1 MTTGALMHARL
12 LLRTIVGS
20 GVVAALAVP
29 GSAVAQT
36 FAHRDATHDVQRY
49 TLPGGT
55 LTNAPHNKAADIVR
69 TRLTYTN
76 RGLESTIWL
85 RKGEV
90 GRNWLLDGQVHTGS
104 THFEWF
110 ASQSS
115 SSTVA
120 LIYDAD
126 GAQVACDRLK
136 THVSHRK
143 GRVGTR
149 IPASCLGSPAAV
161 REGVAFDIPATDT
174 TQFADDA
181 LQKRGLTQQGPS
193 LALSPK
199 LHRNR

>member
-1 MTTGALMHARL
+1 MHARL
-12 LLRTIVGS
+12 LLHTILGS

-29 GSAVAQT
+29 GPAVAQA

-49 TLPGGT
+49 MLPSGT
-55 LTNAPHNKAADIVR
+55 LTNAPHNKAVDIVR
-69 TRLTYTN
+69 TRLSYTN
-76 RGLESTIWL
+76 RGLESTVWL

-90 GRNWLLDGQVHTGS
+90 GRNWLLDGQVRTGT
-104 THFEWF
+104 THFEWY

-115 SSTVA
+115 TSTVA
-120 LIYDAD
+120 LVYDAD

-136 THVSHRK
+136 VHVAHHK

-149 IPASCLGSPAAV
+149 VPASCLGSPAAV
-161 REGVAFDIPATDT
+161 REGVAFDIPASDT
-174 TQFADDA
+174 TQLADDA
-181 LQKRGLTQQGPS
+181 LQKRGLTEQGPN